1 MLEQVGE
8 RWATLLGL
16 FLPALVARERD
27 RGLVDFHFV
36 IVDLCCVL
44 ALLNEKR
51 KGLKEGARTY
61 RLRPSMTQ

>member
-8 RWATLLGL
+8 RWATLLEL